1 MKISADISLDDLVD
15 CLYAETND
23 EELME
28 DILDLD
34 DRVCDVDFTKRLI
47 IRLVGGL
54 RDNCNVIKLKI
65 DGEKF

>member
-1 MKISADISLDDLVD
+1 MKISADVSLDDLVD

-28 DILDLD
+28 VILDLD
-34 DRVCDVDFTKRLI
+34 DQVCDVDFTKRLI